1 MKKHTKHTRAHG
13 LWQFQNEI
21 AFKDDGGKHA
31 HDVFTF
37 AYDGEHITMRLVTLH
52 PGQWKSADD
61 FYKLESKWEGYLS
74 HYSTA
79 FWPLDRTR
87 ELRGRPFCQRWQWQE
102 AHLRQGPL
110 SAQVIPWNAAIL
122 ASKRGLHD
130 YRMQPDGSLKA
141 SP

>member
-1 MKKHTKHTRAHG
+1 MKKHTKHTRARG

-61 FYKLESKWEGYLS
+61 FYKLESKWEGDTLY
-74 HYSTA
+74 YRPPFGPWT
-79 FWPLDRTR
+79 
-87 ELRGRPFCQRWQWQE
+87 ELASFEDDHFVNVGSGRKRIFGRIT
-102 AHLRQGPL
+102 

>member
-61 FYKLESKWEGYLS
+61 FYKLESKWEGDTLS
-74 HYSTA
+74 Y
-79 FWPLDRTR
+79 
-87 ELRGRPFCQRWQWQE
+87 RPPF
-102 AHLRQGPL
+102 GP
-110 SAQVIPWNAAIL
+110 WTEL
-122 ASKRGLHD
+122 ASFEDDHFVNVGSGRKRIFG
-130 YRMQPDGSLKA
+130 RITSA
-141 SP
+141 R